1 MAEPSVRIPGIVL
14 SSLLFEHINKDSD
27 VEGLILGENHVE
39 EHVTISDTQEDH
51 VHLRRTSSVHKHV
64 CCHKLDTW
72 YDAAGRVDEE
82 AVGRLLG
89 GNHRDLLIGWYRQ
102 RRNSERRMTMREKAV
117 HENFRA
123 ALRVPHAVFL
133 LVTPAPLAE
142 AGSTHRAEYS
152 AFVSG
157 NRQVPVVVTNLA
169 SLDHRA
175 YWTASPPCRTPGYRR
190 AIGRHSST
198 LLDASGRAAD
208 AEAVNGMNESLQDE
222 LRRACGAVADSERA
236 VQKTLTEV
244 CALRKKLGD
253 SESAAASKEG
263 VAVATRNLRL
273 RLAIGALVAHSPL
286 FGSCTLTRD
295 AFPVLEAAC
304 DEMKRRP
311 VAAAKRSA
319 KRKRRHKVMSRKTA
333 PSAVV

>member
-89 GNHRDLLIGWYRQ
+89 ANHRDLLIGWYRQ

-123 ALRVPHAVFL
+123 ALGVPHAIFL
-133 LVTPAPLAE
+133 LVTPAALAE

-157 NRQVPVVVTNLA
+157 NRSPWWSPTW
-169 SLDHRA
+169 RR
-175 YWTASPPCRTPGYRR
+175 WTIGRTGQRRRR
-190 AIGRHSST
+190 AGR
-198 LLDASGRAAD
+198 
-208 AEAVNGMNESLQDE
+208 Q
-222 LRRACGAVADSERA
+222 
-236 VQKTLTEV
+236 
-244 CALRKKLGD
+244 
-253 SESAAASKEG
+253 
-263 VAVATRNLRL
+263 AT
-273 RLAIGALVAHSPL
+273 A
-286 FGSCTLTRD
+286 
-295 AFPVLEAAC
+295 
-304 DEMKRRP
+304 
-311 VAAAKRSA
+311 
-319 KRKRRHKVMSRKTA
+319 A
-333 PSAVV
+333 PSAATGKERWRRCGRCSRLAFLSQFHVAGRQRSGGGRRGGQRHERVAARRASGEPAGPQKPGSGGPFFQGPFIDSTFVLLRSR

>member
-89 GNHRDLLIGWYRQ
+89 ANHRDLLIGWYRQ

-123 ALRVPHAVFL
+123 ALGVPHAIFL
-133 LVTPAPLAE
+133 LVTPAALAE

-222 LRRACGAVADSERA
+222 LRVSQPAR
-236 VQKTLTEV
+236 
-244 CALRKKLGD
+244 
-253 SESAAASKEG
+253 
-263 VAVATRNLRL
+263 RNLARAGRFSRALLSTRRL
-273 RLAIGALVAHSPL
+273 SCYVHVEGELAWSLQLPTGGGRAAPWQTASAPCRRRSPKFAPSGRSSVTASRPRPAKKAWPSQRGTCASGWPSAHSWP
-286 FGSCTLTRD
+286 TR
-295 AFPVLEAAC
+295 
-304 DEMKRRP
+304 
-311 VAAAKRSA
+311 RSLA
-319 KRKRRHKVMSRKTA
+319 RA
-333 PSAVV
+333 L